1 MLYYLFD
8 YLESEFN
15 LMGASVFRFIS
26 FRAGMAALI
35 SLLITVTFGKYLIG
49 MLRKYQLGEEIRD
62 LGLQGQMEKK
72 GTPTMGG
79 IIIIMAIVIP
89 TLLFAQLENIYIIL
103 MLVTA
108 ISMGSIGFLDD
119 YLKLKKKNKDGLA
132 GKFKIIGQV
141 SVGLLVGLVLVFN
154 DDVTVRE
161 FTYKS
166 VNGQII
172 SSFSDVKALITT
184 IPFIKDNELDYH
196 SLFGFLG
203 QFDWVLYVLLVVFIF
218 TSVSNGAN
226 ITDGVDGLAA
236 GTSAIIAL
244 TLAIFA
250 YVSGNVTFSQYLNVM
265 FIPNSGELV
274 IFCTALVGACIGF
287 LWYNAY
293 PAQVFMGDTGSL
305 SLGGIIAV
313 LAIIVRKEL
322 LIPFMCGIF
331 VVENLSVVIQV
342 SYFKYTKKKFGEGK
356 RVFLMSP
363 LHHHY
368 QKKGIHEAKIV
379 ARFWTIG
386 ILLAIF
392 SLVTLKLR

>member
-342 SYFKYTKKKFGEGK
+342 SYFKYTKKKYGEGR

-379 ARFWTIG
+379 ARFWAVG

>member
-49 MLRKYQLGEEIRD
+49 ILRKYQLGEEIRD
-62 LGLQGQMEKK
+62 LGLQGQMEKR

-89 TLLFAQLENIYIIL
+89 TVLFAQLENIYIQL
-103 MLVTA
+103 VLVTA
-108 ISMGSIGFLDD
+108 ISMGFIGFLDD

-141 SVGLLVGLVLVFN
+141 TMGLVVGLVLVFHE
-154 DDVTVRE
+154 DVTIRE
-161 FTYKS
+161 FTFKS
-166 VNGQII
+166 VNGQLL
-172 SSFSDVKALITT
+172 SSYNDIKSLVTT

-196 SLFGFLG
+196 VLFGFLG
-203 QFDWVLYVLLVVFIF
+203 QFDWVLYVLLVIFIF

-250 YVSGNVTFSQYLNVM
+250 YVSGNAIFSQYLNVM

-322 LIPFMCGIF
+322 LIPVLCGIF

-342 SYFKYTKKKFGEGK
+342 SYFKYTKKKFGEG
-356 RVFLMSP
+356 RRIFLMSP